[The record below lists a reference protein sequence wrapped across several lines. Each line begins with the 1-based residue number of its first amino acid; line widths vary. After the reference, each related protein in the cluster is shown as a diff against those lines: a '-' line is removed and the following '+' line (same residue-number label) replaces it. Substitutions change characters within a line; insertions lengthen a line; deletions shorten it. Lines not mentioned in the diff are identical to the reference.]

1 MDMTMRK
8 LSLALHIFAALALAA
23 CSSASPTPNATLTAL
38 SAAVGRTA
46 TASGAQSGPSDSLA
60 TAQAAATSTSAAIQ
74 ATQTAQV
81 SGRSESAL
89 ATATVAAP
97 ILAELPQYG
106 LDASS
111 GHAAWLHDPL
121 TLEISGYHQTAFGN
135 DYQQVTA
142 ADFVLAADITW
153 DTQYGA
159 SGCGFMFRSNGDQNK
174 PSQYMI
180 IISRFANGRLLFT
193 AIADGELANMQDFY
207 PKDQDRSFDWQNQT
221 TNRLAVVARGNL
233 LEIYTNHTLIGS
245 VDTTQ
250 PPGKPGAP
258 PKPSLPADQSNQDQ
272 MKNYQSQIKEYQEI
286 VDQTQANY
294 NLAQSNYQ
302 SRPAVFS
309 DGFLGFIALSESGRT
324 VCQFS
329 NAWLWLLNK

>member
-1 MDMTMRK
+1 MEMAMRK
-8 LSLALHIFAALALAA
+8 FTIIFLLFAGFTLVA
-23 CSSASPTPNATLTAL
+23 CSGADSTPNATLTAL

-46 TASGAQSGPSDSLA
+46 TASGGQSGATDNLA
-60 TAQAAATSTSAAIQ
+60 TAQAAATATSAAIN

-81 SGRSESAL
+81 SGRSDSAL

-121 TLEISGYHQTAFGN
+121 TLEVSGYHETAFGN
-135 DYQQVTA
+135 DHMQVTA

-159 SGCGFMFRSNGDQNK
+159 SGCGFMFRSNGDQDH

-180 IISRFANGRLLFT
+180 IISRFANGRMLFT
-193 AIADGELANMQDFY
+193 AVDGGELANMQDFY
-207 PKDQDRSFDWQNQT
+207 PRDKDNRFDWQNQT

-233 LEIYTNHTLIGS
+233 LDIYTNHSLIGT
-245 VDTTQ
+245 VDTTN
-250 PPGKPGAP
+250 PPGQSGAP
-258 PKPSLPADQSNQDQ
+258 PKPDLPADQNNQEQMNIYQNEMKEYQDIVNQSNQD
-272 MKNYQSQIKEYQEI
+272 YS
-286 VDQTQANY
+286 
-294 NLAQSNYQ
+294 LALSNHAA
-302 SRPAVFS
+302 RPAIFT
-309 DGFLGFIALSESGRT
+309 DGFLGFLALSESGRT
-324 VCQFS
+324 SCQFS
-329 NAWLWLLNK
+329 NAWLWVLDK